1 MSDSCEIQHARGT
14 QCASAACRS
23 DGVYVEGLS
32 EYLVTSATDCLRLVA
47 FGAANRA
54 VRATSYNESSSRS
67 HAILQLQIERQVS
80 GDTRITRS
88 KLNLVDLA
96 GSERWDT
103 NAPPGDGAHTSE
115 MTHIN
120 LSLLTLSKCITSLAK
135 RDRKR
140 GGGGSSPRLGHPSTA
155 EGSDRDSG
163 AVHVPYRE
171 SKLTHLLKD
180 ALGGNS
186 KTRLVC
192 TLSPAMSSAA
202 ESFQTMVRW
211 ARLAALPAA
220 ASHLTLDCTDF
231 C

>member
-1 MSDSCEIQHARGT
+1 VAQQAHMSMPVFTFSL
-14 QCASAACRS
+14 RS
-23 DGVYVEGLS
+23 TDGVYVEGLS

-120 LSLLTLSKCITSLAK
+120 LSLLTLSKCITSLAR

-140 GGGGSSPRLGHPSTA
+140 GAGGSSPRLGHPSTS
-155 EGSDRDSG
+155 EGDRDSA

-202 ESFQTMVRW
+202 ESFQTLVRVAQSCVSPTPW
-211 ARLAALPAA
+211 PLHAGTSYCA
-220 ASHLTLDCTDF
+220 DF